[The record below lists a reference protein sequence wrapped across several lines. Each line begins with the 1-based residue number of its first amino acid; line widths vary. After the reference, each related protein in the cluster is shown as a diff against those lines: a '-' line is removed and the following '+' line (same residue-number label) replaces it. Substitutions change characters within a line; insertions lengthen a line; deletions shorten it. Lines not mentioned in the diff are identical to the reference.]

1 MKIFYFI
8 IFIVSISFSQ
18 NEIKYSDMI
27 GEWEIKIKVKQL
39 LKEEIKE
46 LDMFEKMAAE
56 LASGFAEDILN
67 SADMY
72 IEFKRNDIAV
82 LTFDFLDYQEEEEI
96 KSLYYDE
103 SDFLHKNICQ
113 SIQSRTPPSYLL
125 RSRMDSFFFLSPPSP
140 DLLGADMIFLDLLS
154 EIIALIWCSQPDTA
168 RIVFFPF

>member
-1 MKIFYFI
+1 MKIFYFL

-18 NEIKYSDMI
+18 NEIKQSDII

-96 KSLYYDE
+96 KWKLIDDEILIDDSLN
-103 SDFLHKNICQ
+103 KKIN
-113 SIQSRTPPSYLL
+113 
-125 RSRMDSFFFLSPPSP
+125 
-140 DLLGADMIFLDLLS
+140 LGSENNVWVLENGMIFLK
-154 EIIALIWCSQPDTA
+154 EKNQAINKA
-168 RIVFFPF
+168 VFLRKIP

>member
-1 MKIFYFI
+1 MKIFYFL

-18 NEIKYSDMI
+18 NSIKQSDI
-27 GEWEIKIKVKQL
+27 LGQWEIKIKVKQL

-72 IEFKRNDIAV
+72 IEFKTNDIAL

-96 KSLYYDE
+96 KWKLIDDEILIDDSLN
-103 SDFLHKNICQ
+103 KKIN
-113 SIQSRTPPSYLL
+113 
-125 RSRMDSFFFLSPPSP
+125 
-140 DLLGADMIFLDLLS
+140 LGSENNVWILENDMIFLK
-154 EIIALIWCSQPDTA
+154 EKNRALNKAIFLIKIP
-168 RIVFFPF
+168 

>member
-1 MKIFYFI
+1 MKIFYFL
-8 IFIVSISFSQ
+8 IFIASISFSQ
-18 NEIKYSDMI
+18 NQIKHSDII

-67 SADMY
+67 SAYMY

-96 KSLYYDE
+96 KWKLIDDEILIDDSLN
-103 SDFLHKNICQ
+103 KKIN
-113 SIQSRTPPSYLL
+113 
-125 RSRMDSFFFLSPPSP
+125 
-140 DLLGADMIFLDLLS
+140 LGSENNVWVLENGMIFLKEKNQVLNK
-154 EIIALIWCSQPDTA
+154 A
-168 RIVFFPF
+168 VFLRKIP

>member
-1 MKIFYFI
+1 MKIFYFL

-18 NEIKYSDMI
+18 NEIKQSDII

-96 KSLYYDE
+96 KWKLIDDEILIDDSLN
-103 SDFLHKNICQ
+103 KKIN
-113 SIQSRTPPSYLL
+113 
-125 RSRMDSFFFLSPPSP
+125 
-140 DLLGADMIFLDLLS
+140 LGSENNVWVLENGMIFLK
-154 EIIALIWCSQPDTA
+154 EKNQALNKAIFLRKIP
-168 RIVFFPF
+168 

>member
-1 MKIFYFI
+1 MKIFYFL

-18 NEIKYSDMI
+18 NEIKQSDII

-72 IEFKRNDIAV
+72 IEFKSNDIAV

-96 KSLYYDE
+96 KWKLIDDEILIDDSLN
-103 SDFLHKNICQ
+103 KKIN
-113 SIQSRTPPSYLL
+113 
-125 RSRMDSFFFLSPPSP
+125 
-140 DLLGADMIFLDLLS
+140 LGSENNVWVLENGMIFLK
-154 EIIALIWCSQPDTA
+154 EKNQALNKA
-168 RIVFFPF
+168 VFLRKIP